1 MKRVMNL
8 PVAQVIAQFLAKD
21 SLALVVGVEVEVE
34 CVDDAATFVID
45 DDAAGGRAVGLS
57 GRVWSD
63 AFQPRRVLGVVVG
76 RSEIDIFLVTVVE
89 TIQILQSER
98 RGVTGDRFTVYFWT
112 SVAKLGCKIRGQVLL
127 F

>member
-21 SLALVVGVEVEVE
+21 GLALVVGVEVEVE
-34 CVDDAATFVID
+34 CVNDAGAFVID
-45 DDAAGGRAVGLS
+45 DDAAGDRAVGFS

-76 RSEIDIFLVTVVE
+76 RSEIDIFLVTVV
-89 TIQILQSER
+89 
-98 RGVTGDRFTVYFWT
+98 
-112 SVAKLGCKIRGQVLL
+112 
-127 F
+127 